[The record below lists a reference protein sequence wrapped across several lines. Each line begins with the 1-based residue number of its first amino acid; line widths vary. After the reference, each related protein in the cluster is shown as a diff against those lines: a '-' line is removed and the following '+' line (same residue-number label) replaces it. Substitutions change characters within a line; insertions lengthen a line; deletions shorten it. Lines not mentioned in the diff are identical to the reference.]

1 MHDIAYCAV
10 VIYTCWRQY
19 LWWGEARGQWESHK
33 YPFCKIYTSHLSE
46 ILALFVFLPILRL
59 LKKKHRCLIGINIY
73 FVRNTHLLHR
83 RNIICGTEDTWLS
96 QNRDT
101 YCWMRQ
107 SCMITYFSNIFNQ
120 IWNILLPVKEN
131 ISNFLENFWIHI
143 FTSKNLAHIWKW
155 KFL

>member
-1 MHDIAYCAV
+1 MILHIVLLLFIHVEGNISDGGKPGASENRINIHFV
-10 VIYTCWRQY
+10 R
-19 LWWGEARGQWESHK
+19 
-33 YPFCKIYTSHLSE
+33 YTSHLSE

-107 SCMITYFSNIFNQ
+107 SCMITYFSNIFSQ
-120 IWNILLPVKEN
+120 IWNILLPVNAN
-131 ISNFLENFWIHI
+131 ISNFIKNFWIHI
-143 FTSKNLAHIWKW
+143 FFTSKNLAHIWKW

>member
-1 MHDIAYCAV
+1 MILHIVLLLFIHVEGNISDGGKPGASENRINIHFV
-10 VIYTCWRQY
+10 RYTHRICRICSLY
-19 LWWGEARGQWESHK
+19 L
-33 YPFCKIYTSHLSE
+33 F
-46 ILALFVFLPILRL
+46 FLPILRL
-59 LKKKHRCLIGINIY
+59 LKKKHSCLIGINIY

-107 SCMITYFSNIFNQ
+107 SCMITYFFQYFQPNLKYFVARQRKYFKFSRK
-120 IWNILLPVKEN
+120 ILDTY
-131 ISNFLENFWIHI
+131 F